1 MHPALHSS
9 CGDPNLRMSAC
20 AIIAQTGEN
29 GKTANGFL
37 EPLSEHTSA
46 APVAE
51 LQYSPI
57 VGIIQHNTSKRIGTV
72 DNLDTR
78 RIGMED
84 RPVALQ
90 PEGTLP
96 SGTSLQGRYEILGVQ
111 GLGGM
116 GAVYRARDLRF
127 SAVEKIVAVKEM
139 NNSAPDARLRRI
151 GIQNFEREANILAS
165 LSHPSIPK
173 IFDYFSE
180 GNRSYLVLEFIE
192 GETLEDL
199 LESNPQ
205 PFTQEE
211 AVEWAL
217 QICDVLA
224 YLHSHKPPVVFRDI
238 KPGNLM
244 MRHHDGRI
252 MVIDFGIAKVFEH
265 GARGTMIG
273 TEGYSPPEQYRG
285 AAEPRGD
292 LYALGATLHHL
303 LTGRDPRLEPPF
315 TFHERPVRQF
325 NANLSPELEAVVMR
339 SLAYDVQERYAS
351 ATEMALALSKAVPH
365 RRTGARRGATG
376 FAPPQEV
383 KPKWRFRCEDEVRS
397 SPRVSD
403 GVLYIGCYDSNLYA
417 LDAKD
422 GRFLWKF
429 PTDGGIASTPC
440 IHSDTILLGS
450 EDGNLYAISREN
462 GELAWRASTQG
473 SIRSSPRVAYD
484 HCFVGSDDGCVYAFS
499 VEAGRT
505 VWRFQSA
512 GPIRSTPLVA
522 GEMIYIGSDDGYI
535 YALDLR
541 SGGVKWRHNTNR
553 RVTSSAA
560 IAENLVYIGSA
571 DGHLYALNARSG
583 WPVWRFRTR
592 GYVLSTPAVV
602 DNIVYIGSADGHLYA
617 VEAGTGRELWRYD
630 CGSAVTSSPA
640 VNNEVIYVGSNSGA
654 IHAVLAKQGESVW
667 KFTTGG
673 PVPSSPIVDQQVV
686 YVGSTDHYVYALPV

>member
-1 MHPALHSS
+1 M
-9 CGDPNLRMSAC
+9 
-20 AIIAQTGEN
+20 
-29 GKTANGFL
+29 
-37 EPLSEHTSA
+37 
-46 APVAE
+46 
-51 LQYSPI
+51 
-57 VGIIQHNTSKRIGTV
+57 

-78 RIGMED
+78 RIGAED
-84 RPVALQ
+84 RPAALQ

-96 SGTSLQGRYEILGVQ
+96 GGMTLQSRYEILSVQ
-111 GLGGM
+111 GVGGM

-165 LSHPSIPK
+165 LSHPSVPK

-180 GNRSYLVLEFIE
+180 GQRSYLVLEFVE

-199 LESNPQ
+199 LEANPQ

-211 AVEWAL
+211 VVEWAL

-224 YLHSHKPPVVFRDI
+224 YLHSHKPPVIFRDI

-303 LTGRDPRLEPPF
+303 LTARDPRLEPPF
-315 TFHERPVRQF
+315 TFHERPIRQL
-325 NANLSPELEAVVMR
+325 NPNISPELEGAVMR
-339 SLAYDVQERYAS
+339 ALAYDVQERYSS
-351 ATEMALALSKAVPH
+351 ATEMALALTKAVP
-365 RRTGARRGATG
+365 RRQRGLGRGASG

-383 KPKWRFRCEDEVRS
+383 KPRWRFRCEDEVRS

-403 GVLYIGCYDSNLYA
+403 GTLYVGCYDNNLYA
-417 LDAKD
+417 LNTDD
-422 GRFLWKF
+422 GAFLWKF
-429 PTDGGIASTPC
+429 PTGGGIASTPY
-440 IHSDTILLGS
+440 IQDDVVLLGS
-450 EDGNLYAISREN
+450 EDGSLYTVSREG
-462 GELAWRASTQG
+462 GELVWRAPTQG
-473 SIRSSPRVAYD
+473 PVRSSPQVAYG
-484 HCFVGSDDGCVYAFS
+484 HCFVGSDDCCLYAFN
-499 VEAGRT
+499 VDTGRM

-512 GPIRSTPLVA
+512 APVRSTALVA
-522 GEMIYIGSDDGYI
+522 GEMIYIGSDDGYL

-541 SGGVKWRHNTNR
+541 SGSVKWKYNTNR
-553 RVTSSAA
+553 RVTSSAT
-560 IAENLVYIGSA
+560 IDENLVFVGSA
-571 DGHLYALNARSG
+571 DGHLYAINARSG

-592 GYVLSTPAVV
+592 GYVLSTPTIE
-602 DNIVYIGSADGHLYA
+602 DGIVYIGSADGHLYA
-617 VEAGTGRELWRYD
+617 VEASSGREIWKFNA
-630 CGSAVTSSPA
+630 GNAITSSPA
-640 VNNEVIYVGSNSGA
+640 VHNEVVYVGSNSGA
-654 IHAVLAKQGESVW
+654 IHAVQAKQGQSVW
-667 KFTTGG
+667 KFMTGG
-673 PVPSSPIVDQQVV
+673 PVPSSPAIAQQVV
-686 YVGSTDHYVYALPV
+686 YIGSTDHYVYALPT

>member
-1 MHPALHSS
+1 MH
-9 CGDPNLRMSAC
+9 
-20 AIIAQTGEN
+20 
-29 GKTANGFL
+29 
-37 EPLSEHTSA
+37 
-46 APVAE
+46 V
-51 LQYSPI
+51 
-57 VGIIQHNTSKRIGTV
+57 V

-78 RIGMED
+78 KIGEQD

-96 SGTSLQGRYEILGVQ
+96 GGTTLQGRYEILSVQ

-139 NNSAPDARLRRI
+139 NNTAPDARLRRI

-173 IFDYFSE
+173 IFDYFTE
-180 GNRSYLVLEFIE
+180 GQRSYLVLEFIE

-199 LESNPQ
+199 SDNSPQ
-205 PFTQEE
+205 PFAQEE
-211 AVEWAL
+211 VVEWAL

-224 YLHSHKPPVVFRDI
+224 YLHSHKPPVIFRDI

-292 LYALGATLHHL
+292 LYALGATVHHL

-325 NANLSPELEAVVMR
+325 NANISAELEAVVMR
-339 SLAYDVQERYAS
+339 SLAYDLQERYTS
-351 ATEMALALSKAVPH
+351 ATEMALALSKAVP
-365 RRTGARRGATG
+365 RRHRGAGRGAAG
-376 FAPPQEV
+376 FAPPQDV

-397 SPRVSD
+397 SPRIVD
-403 GVLYIGCYDSNLYA
+403 GVLYIGCYDNNLYA
-417 LDAKD
+417 LKAED
-422 GRFLWKF
+422 GAFLWKC
-429 PTDGGIASTPC
+429 PTKGGIASTPC
-440 IHSDTILLGS
+440 VQDDLIFVGS
-450 EDGNLYAISREN
+450 EDGSLYAISRDS
-462 GELAWRASTQG
+462 GEVAWSAPTQG
-473 SIRSSPRVAYD
+473 SIRSSAQVGHG
-484 HCFVGSDDGCVYAFS
+484 HCFIGSDDFCVYAFNI
-499 VEAGRT
+499 EAGRMI
-505 VWRFQSA
+505 WRFQSA
-512 GPIRSTPLVA
+512 GPVRSTPLLA

-541 SGGVKWRHNTNR
+541 SGAAKWKYNTNR
-553 RVTSSAA
+553 RVTSSAT
-560 IAENLVYIGSA
+560 IAENLVFIGSA

-602 DNIVYIGSADGHLYA
+602 DGTVYVGSADGCLYA
-617 VEAGTGRELWRYD
+617 IEAGTGREIWKYD
-630 CGSAVTSSPA
+630 AGSAVTSSPA
-640 VNNEVIYVGSNSGA
+640 VYNDVVYVGSNSGV
-654 IHAVLAKQGESVW
+654 IHAVQAKQGETMW

-673 PVPSSPIVDQQVV
+673 PVPSSPTLQRQIV
-686 YVGSTDHYVYALPV
+686 YIGSTDHYVYALPA

>member
-1 MHPALHSS
+1 MKHL
-9 CGDPNLRMSAC
+9 
-20 AIIAQTGEN
+20 
-29 GKTANGFL
+29 
-37 EPLSEHTSA
+37 
-46 APVAE
+46 
-51 LQYSPI
+51 
-57 VGIIQHNTSKRIGTV
+57 TSKWMGTV

-78 RIGMED
+78 KIGIED

-96 SGTSLQGRYEILGVQ
+96 GGTTLQSRYEILSVQ
-111 GLGGM
+111 GVGGM

-139 NNSAPDARLRRI
+139 SNTAPDARLRRI

-173 IFDYFSE
+173 IFDYFSD
-180 GNRSYLVLEFIE
+180 GQRSYLVLEFID

-199 LESNPQ
+199 LDANPQ

-211 AVEWAL
+211 VVEWAL

-224 YLHSHKPPVVFRDI
+224 YLHSHKPPVIFRDI

-244 MRHHDGRI
+244 IRNHDGRI

-315 TFHERPVRQF
+315 TFHERPIRQF
-325 NANLSPELEAVVMR
+325 NANISPELEAVVMR
-339 SLAYDVQERYAS
+339 ALAYDVQERFTS
-351 ATEMALALSKAVPH
+351 STEMALALSKAVP
-365 RRTGARRGATG
+365 RRQRGVGRGAAG

-397 SPRVSD
+397 SPRVAD
-403 GVLYIGCYDSNLYA
+403 GVLYIGCYDNNLYA
-417 LDAKD
+417 LNADD
-422 GRFLWKF
+422 GAFLWKF
-429 PTDGGIASTPC
+429 PTEGGIASTPWVER
-440 IHSDTILLGS
+440 DRILLGS
-450 EDGNLYAISREN
+450 EDGNLYAISREG
-462 GELAWRASTQG
+462 GELVWKSPTHDR
-473 SIRSSPRVAYD
+473 IRSSPQVAYS
-484 HCFVGSDDGCVYAFS
+484 HCFVGSDDCCLYAFS
-499 VEAGRT
+499 ASSGQM

-522 GEMIYIGSDDGYI
+522 GEMIYVGSDDGYL

-541 SGGVKWRHNTNR
+541 SGNVKWKYNTNR
-553 RVTSSAA
+553 RVTSSAT
-560 IAENLVYIGSA
+560 ISENLIFVGSA
-571 DGHLYALNARSG
+571 DGHLYAINARSG

-592 GYVLSTPAVV
+592 GYVLSTPAVAEG
-602 DNIVYIGSADGHLYA
+602 IAYIGSADGHLYA
-617 VEAGTGRELWRYD
+617 VEAGTGRQIWNYD
-630 CGSAVTSSPA
+630 TGSPITSSPA
-640 VNNEVIYVGSNSGA
+640 LNNEIVFVGSNSGA
-654 IHAVLAKQGESVW
+654 VHAVNAKQGEVVW
-667 KFTTGG
+667 KYMTGG
-673 PVPSSPIVDQQVV
+673 PVPSSPIVDQRVV
-686 YVGSTDHYVYALPV
+686 YIGSTDHYVYALPA

>member
-1 MHPALHSS
+1 MP
-9 CGDPNLRMSAC
+9 G
-20 AIIAQTGEN
+20 
-29 GKTANGFL
+29 
-37 EPLSEHTSA
+37 
-46 APVAE
+46 
-51 LQYSPI
+51 
-57 VGIIQHNTSKRIGTV
+57 GT
-72 DNLDTR
+72 T
-78 RIGMED
+78 
-84 RPVALQ
+84 
-90 PEGTLP
+90 
-96 SGTSLQGRYEILGVQ
+96 LQGRYEILSVQ
-111 GLGGM
+111 GVGGM

-139 NNSAPDARLRRI
+139 NNTAPDARLRRI

-180 GNRSYLVLEFIE
+180 GQRSYLVLEFIE

-199 LESNPQ
+199 LEANPQ

-211 AVEWAL
+211 VVEWAL

-224 YLHSHKPPVVFRDI
+224 YLHGHKPPVIFRDI

-315 TFHERPVRQF
+315 TFHERPIRQF
-325 NANLSPELEAVVMR
+325 NANISPELEAVVMR

-351 ATEMALALSKAVPH
+351 STEMALALSKAVPRRH
-365 RRTGARRGATG
+365 RGMSPGAAG

-397 SPRVSD
+397 SPRVAD
-403 GVLYIGCYDSNLYA
+403 NVLYIGCYDNNLYA
-417 LDAKD
+417 LSTD
-422 GRFLWKF
+422 GGAFLWKF
-429 PTDGGIASTPC
+429 PTEGGIASTPC
-440 IHSDTILLGS
+440 VQKDIILLGS
-450 EDGNLYAISREN
+450 EDGSLYAIDKES
-462 GELAWRASTQG
+462 GERVWKSPTQG
-473 SIRSSPRVAYD
+473 SIRSSPQVAYG
-484 HCFVGSDDGCVYAFS
+484 HCFVGSDDGCVYAFNID
-499 VEAGRT
+499 AGRMI
-505 VWRFQSA
+505 WRFQSA
-512 GPIRSTPLVA
+512 GPVRSTPLVA
-522 GEMIYIGSDDGYI
+522 GEMIYIGSDDGYV

-541 SGGVKWRHNTNR
+541 TGNPKWKYNTNR
-553 RVTSSAA
+553 RVTSSAT
-560 IAENLVYIGSA
+560 IAENLIFIGSA
-571 DGHLYALNARSG
+571 DGHLYAINARSG

-592 GYVLSTPAVV
+592 GYVLSTPAIF
-602 DNIVYIGSADGHLYA
+602 DGMVYIGSADGHLYA
-617 VEAGTGRELWRYD
+617 VESGTGRELWKHDTGRPI
-630 CGSAVTSSPA
+630 TSSPA
-640 VNNEVIYVGSNSGA
+640 VYNEVVYVGSNSGA
-654 IHAVLAKQGESVW
+654 IHAIQARRGESIW

-673 PVPSSPIVDQQVV
+673 PVPSSPTVEKQVV